1 MLVTNLAV
9 IVFFRRGGG
18 AQENAWQRFIAPALG
33 GVGLIVILGTTVA
46 RLGDV
51 TGTGPGST
59 LTIVLPGLVALTVG
73 IGAIWGLMLRARPDV
88 YRRIGTGE
96 PEPLAILEHDLN
108 DLRV

>member
-1 MLVTNLAV
+1 
-9 IVFFRRGGG
+9 
-18 AQENAWQRFIAPALG
+18 
-33 GVGLIVILGTTVA
+33 VA

>member
-1 MLVTNLAV
+1 
-9 IVFFRRGGG
+9 
-18 AQENAWQRFIAPALG
+18 
-33 GVGLIVILGTTVA
+33 
-46 RLGDV
+46 
-51 TGTGPGST
+51 
-59 LTIVLPGLVALTVG
+59 LTVG